1 MVLALTKYLVFEFT
15 MGKKGKRKNKGTRSG
30 AGGSQGAPD
39 TRIVNYNANIV
50 KTDLFRL
57 KPPSDMIYRTRR
69 TYVGSTM
76 TQVVAESFGGIAGT
90 LSAVNDASSLT
101 GVFDQYRI
109 TGIEIL
115 FKCTLGEQMTA
126 ESGSLVTVL
135 DFDDS
140 TALSSLAQALD
151 YSSSIVTKA
160 RENHRRCFKPRVA
173 PAIFASGAFSGYGS
187 SVNQWLNSASTTIAH
202 YGVKWALDPYSS
214 AGAAM
219 VITPYITLQLEFR
232 ASR

>member
-1 MVLALTKYLVFEFT
+1 MP
-15 MGKKGKRKNKGTRSG
+15 GKKGKQSSNRK
-30 AGGSQGAPD
+30 GGKPSQGNGRSQNAPD
-39 TRIVNYNANIV
+39 TKIVPYNANLV
-50 KTDLFRL
+50 KTDLFKL
-57 KPPSDMIYRTRR
+57 KPPSDMVYRTRR
-69 TYVGSTM
+69 TYVGGTM
-76 TQVVAESFGGIAGT
+76 TQVVAESFGGIAGM
-90 LSAVNDASSLT
+90 LNSVNDAASLL

-140 TALSSLAQALD
+140 TALTTLASALD

-160 RENHRRCFKPRVA
+160 RENHRRCFVPRVA
-173 PAIFASGAFSGYGS
+173 PAIYASGAFSGYGS
-187 SVNQWLNSASTTIAH
+187 ATGQWLNSASSSVAH

-214 AGAAM
+214 AAAAM

>member
-1 MVLALTKYLVFEFT
+1 MPD
-15 MGKKGKRKNKGTRSG
+15 KKGKRQIKRKGPTP
-30 AGGSQGAPD
+30 SQGNGSSQNAPD
-39 TRIVNYNANIV
+39 TKIVPYNSNLV
-50 KTDLFRL
+50 KTDLFKL
-57 KPPSDMIYRTRR
+57 KPASDMVYRTRR
-69 TYVGSTM
+69 TYVGGTM

-90 LSAVNDASSLT
+90 LSSVNDAASLL

-140 TALSSLAQALD
+140 TALTTLAQALD

-160 RENHRRCFKPRVA
+160 R
-173 PAIFASGAFSGYGS
+173 
-187 SVNQWLNSASTTIAH
+187 
-202 YGVKWALDPYSS
+202 
-214 AGAAM
+214 
-219 VITPYITLQLEFR
+219 
-232 ASR
+232 